1 MVAEEATSLRRGLAI
16 LFALESGSAGE
27 ENGLGVTRIAELLG
41 REKSQVSRSLK
52 VLAQYGLVDRDP
64 ETRRY
69 RLGWR
74 LFTLAGRAGD
84 AQLLGAAVPVL
95 KQLVRELDET
105 VHLSLLQG
113 AEVMTILSESPSRVV
128 QATGWIGQQVPAYC
142 TSSGRALL
150 FDHELS
156 DLVDL
161 LGQVEFD
168 CPGPNT
174 PAGVDELARRI
185 AAARRRG
192 FAVADEEFEPGLVA
206 AGAPVRDF
214 RGAIVAAI
222 NVSGPK
228 FRLADGLE
236 AAGQAVKAAA
246 DRVSALLG
254 RSDVDGRKTA

>member
-16 LFALESGSAGE
+16 LFALESESALEGH
-27 ENGLGVTRIAELLG
+27 GLAVTHVAELLG
-41 REKSQVSRSLK
+41 REKSQISRSLK
-52 VLAQYGLVDRDP
+52 VLAEYGLVDRDP
-64 ETRRY
+64 ETLRY

-84 AQLLGAAVPVL
+84 AQLLGAADPVL

-113 AEVMTILSESPSRVV
+113 AEVMTILSESPGRVV
-128 QATGWIGQQVPAYC
+128 QATGWIGQTVPAYC

-150 FDHELS
+150 FDHEPS
-156 DLVDL
+156 DLVEV

-174 PAGVDELARRI
+174 PADVDELARRI
-185 AAARRRG
+185 AAARGRG
-192 FAVADEEFEPGLVA
+192 FAVVDEEFEPGLVA
-206 AGAPVRDF
+206 AGAPVRNF
-214 RGAIVAAI
+214 RGSIVAAV

-228 FRLADGLE
+228 FRFADRLE
-236 AAGQAVKAAA
+236 AAGDRVKAAA
-246 DRVSALLG
+246 DRISIILGWPDVEDRRSA
-254 RSDVDGRKTA
+254 